1 MVAAV
6 LLTIILEC
14 LVLYLLKE
22 REKMFFVYWGA
33 LTAFT
38 NLSAN
43 LFIALTFNGG
53 TLEYWHNVVIIEL
66 IVFLLE
72 FILCFVYLG
81 DLRKSA
87 LYSLVCNLTSFLIG
101 LIIF

>member
-38 NLSAN
+38 NLSV
-43 LFIALTFNGG
+43 LKQTF
-53 TLEYWHNVVIIEL
+53 
-66 IVFLLE
+66 
-72 FILCFVYLG
+72 
-81 DLRKSA
+81 
-87 LYSLVCNLTSFLIG
+87 
-101 LIIF
+101 